1 MKSRCGCGVGA
12 TVLAALTIIGC
23 CLGSMNRCEKRR
35 VIQRKQLEDAVQN
48 WEGEGGAVV
57 VRDDDELEVS
67 RA

>member
-23 CLGSMNRCEKRR
+23 CLGSMTRSEKRR
-35 VIQRKQLEDAVQN
+35 TTQRKQIEEAVQN

-57 VRDDDELEVS
+57 VRDDDELEVN